1 MRRQL
6 TAAATVAIVLS
17 VLLLDA
23 AVAQEAPERQRP
35 VFRAG
40 ALFVRVDVYPA
51 QRGGPVDGLK
61 AEDFELLEDGKR
73 QSIETLEFIN
83 SPMWTPNADRRD
95 PNSQRAGFELARDP
109 QYRVF
114 VLYLDAFH
122 VSFGGSSRTRQ
133 PISEFL
139 NRMVGPRDLFGVLT
153 PAQSPNDLLL
163 GQLTQ
168 TIDQQLTDHPM
179 WGIADR
185 YEPQPGEV
193 ELEAAFAQNRT
204 LANRLIALR
213 RLDKVY
219 ADLEAL
225 VVRLGD
231 LRDERKNI
239 VFFSD
244 YLASP
249 RSNFSDLAIDPLGRT
264 GAPPPVG
271 VSSEGQLTLGPRSGE
286 PDRRWAETE
295 RARLTS
301 IDFAQRFRDLLR
313 SARQANVSFYTVR
326 PGGLDP
332 NYSMLSDG
340 ISNLHVLAEQTDGHA
355 VAASNDIRPGLKK
368 VTDDLSSHYVLGY
381 YSSNTTWNGASR
393 QITVKLKTTGEKLR
407 ARSEYRAP
415 TEAEMASLNNATASG
430 PATTAAASA
439 AVTALDALAR
449 LRPAARMNAY
459 GVATANGVAIVAE
472 LAAAE
477 IEGGRWKQ
485 GADVQVML
493 STAKGDTLSAKG
505 RIEPGA
511 RGTIVTLPTVA
522 GTGPWGATGTG
533 PE

>member
-1 MRRQL
+1 
-6 TAAATVAIVLS
+6 
-17 VLLLDA
+17 
-23 AVAQEAPERQRP
+23 
-35 VFRAG
+35 
-40 ALFVRVDVYPA
+40 
-51 QRGGPVDGLK
+51 
-61 AEDFELLEDGKR
+61 
-73 QSIETLEFIN
+73 
-83 SPMWTPNADRRD
+83 
-95 PNSQRAGFELARDP
+95 
-109 QYRVF
+109 
-114 VLYLDAFH
+114 
-122 VSFGGSSRTRQ
+122 
-133 PISEFL
+133 
-139 NRMVGPRDLFGVLT
+139 
-153 PAQSPNDLLL
+153 
-163 GQLTQ
+163 
-168 TIDQQLTDHPM
+168 M

-219 ADLEAL
+219 SDLEAL

-393 QITVKLKTTGEKLR
+393 QITVKLKIDRRKAPRTQRVPRTDRSGNGLPEQRDGQWSGHNRSGKCRRDRAGR
-407 ARSEYRAP
+407 AR
-415 TEAEMASLNNATASG
+415 TATSG
-430 PATTAAASA
+430 GT
-439 AVTALDALAR
+439 DER
-449 LRPAARMNAY
+449 LRRRDRERRRPSSPKWPPPRSRA
-459 GVATANGVAIVAE
+459 
-472 LAAAE
+472 
-477 IEGGRWKQ
+477 GGGSRERTSK
-485 GADVQVML
+485 
-493 STAKGDTLSAKG
+493 
-505 RIEPGA
+505 
-511 RGTIVTLPTVA
+511 
-522 GTGPWGATGTG
+522 
-533 PE
+533 